1 MVTALP
7 HIWNAAPLLSNV
19 MTLELFQMLVER
31 IWLLI
36 CKSILAQVVL
46 SSLFNNKLL
55 LSMKY

>member
-7 HIWNAAPLLSNV
+7 QIWNAAPLLSNV

-36 CKSILAQVVL
+36 CKSVLAQVVL